1 MKEKRKNKLQNITT
15 CWINMFNPTKKV
27 TSMYMP
33 LLAKMAK
40 DNILIMS
47 AKVNFEL
54 FCDVNLCIFLCCLL
68 PILEIIHALIKLAQK
83 GDVLVCD
90 YLSTIKI
97 FKGQLYFHYV
107 DLETKYVYDIFKYL

>member
-1 MKEKRKNKLQNITT
+1 
-15 CWINMFNPTKKV
+15 
-27 TSMYMP
+27 
-33 LLAKMAK
+33 
-40 DNILIMS
+40 
-47 AKVNFEL
+47 
-54 FCDVNLCIFLCCLL
+54 
-68 PILEIIHALIKLAQK
+68 LIKLAQK